1 MKPQWSSNFPALANL
16 LRPERNREA
25 MGRRW
30 ADGWRCRG
38 RCGRGDGDLRA
49 AQASTV
55 GPW

>member
-30 ADGWRCRG
+30 ADGWRCRAAVG
-38 RCGRGDGDLRA
+38 AATATSLPRRRA
-49 AQASTV
+49 PW
-55 GPW
+55 GP